1 MKKNFLEGNNFAKK
15 TVIAIKRAYYRDV
28 TPEMMAKVK
37 SDSMLDNATQYAGI
51 ISNLFRNPSD
61 PLVGYAKE
69 NIIDLEFKTDEE
81 IKAEEEAVPRLLRKQ
96 PIRRQLRTRKRKPKV
111 RLRLR

>member
-1 MKKNFLEGNNFAKK
+1 MDGNNFAKK

-28 TPEMMAKVK
+28 TPDMMAKVK

-81 IKAEEEAVPRLLRKQ
+81 IKAEEEAVAKAAKEAADKKAAEDKKKEAKGKAKAQ
-96 PIRRQLRTRKRKPKV
+96 VKK
-111 RLRLR
+111 

>member
-37 SDSMLDNATQYAGI
+37 SDSMLDNATQHAGI

-81 IKAEEEAVPRLLRKQ
+81 IKAEEEAVVKAAKEAAEKKAAEDKK
-96 PIRRQLRTRKRKPKV
+96 KRSQ
-111 RLRLR
+111 R

>member
-1 MKKNFLEGNNFAKK
+1 MEGNNVAKK

-37 SDSMLDNATQYAGI
+37 SDSMLDNATQHAGI

-61 PLVGYAKE
+61 PVSYTHLLQ
-69 NIIDLEFKTDEE
+69 D
-81 IKAEEEAVPRLLRKQ
+81 EAVAC
-96 PIRRQLRTRKRKPKV
+96 IV
-111 RLRLR
+111 RGYN